1 MMQQNRARGRKRRRS
16 CQFCVDN
23 VKEVDYK
30 DADALF
36 RYVNE
41 YGRLK
46 PRRQTGACAKHQRAI
61 AIAVKRAR
69 HIALLPFVAD

>member
-1 MMQQNRARGRKRRRS
+1 MMMENRARGRKPRRN

-23 VKEVDYK
+23 VKDIDYK
-30 DADALF
+30 DSDALS
-36 RYVNE
+36 RYINE

-46 PRRQTGACAKHQRAI
+46 PRRQTGACAKHQRAV
-61 AIAVKRAR
+61 AVAVKRAR